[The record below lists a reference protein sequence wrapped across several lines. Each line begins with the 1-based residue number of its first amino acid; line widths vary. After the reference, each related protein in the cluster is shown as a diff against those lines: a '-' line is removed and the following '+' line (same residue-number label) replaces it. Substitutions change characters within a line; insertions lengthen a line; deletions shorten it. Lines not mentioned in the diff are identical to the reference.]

1 MQEYYFANYRLIT
14 DDGIDSGTSMAY
26 ISNFKDSMPYTHTFR
41 LHLGDYH
48 LLDRVYNNLVEHS
61 VVCSTDRFSVINTGD
76 NWAIVSLLDEKTV
89 KKNGKYVLI
98 CSSDF
103 TELTLYIS
111 NEPYFSDEVKKWF
124 LPAIPFST
132 GIRAACEIGICLNDG
147 LPVHASLIEKDGY
160 GIVFLGPSGM
170 GKSTQ
175 AKLWQK
181 YQGADIIIGDRPCL
195 RCIDGVW
202 YGFGMPWDGKDR
214 IMNQKKVPVKALISL
229 EQSKVNEI
237 TRLDMQQSMM
247 VLLKQVMLPMW
258 DDAAMDSVSRTM
270 CQLAS
275 QIPMYHLKNLADKEA
290 TDLTLQA
297 IG

>member
-1 MQEYYFANYRLIT
+1 MQEYYFANYRLLM
-14 DDGIDSGTSMAY
+14 DEGINRDKFMAY
-26 ISNFKDSMPYTHTFR
+26 ISDFKGVMPYSHTFC
-41 LHLGDYH
+41 LHLGDH
-48 LLDRVYNNLVEHS
+48 KLLDRVYNDALKYP
-61 VVCSTDRFSVINTGD
+61 VVCSTDRFDIIDTG
-76 NWAIVSLLDEKTV
+76 NGWAIVPLMDELV
-89 KKNGKYVLI
+89 IEQNGKYVVL
-98 CSSDF
+98 CSRDY
-103 TELTLYIS
+103 TDLTLYVS
-111 NEPYFSDEVKKWF
+111 NQPFFSDRIKKWY

-181 YQGADIIIGDRPCL
+181 YQGADFIIGDRPCL
-195 RCIDGVW
+195 RCIDGIW

-258 DDAAMDSVSRTM
+258 DDAATDSVSRTM